1 MFAFLAGL
9 VVCSGLALTARPSR
23 RRRAS
28 PLASAAALHDDD
40 DSSEVIVTFAERYLS
55 AIDEAIECAVP
66 SALCDIAACTLNTD
80 NRTATCGCQ
89 SMPADAGN
97 PGVLRL
103 GWGSMILSGSAI
115 YRDTIAACVDSG
127 NCSKADFDVLCIAL
141 QEGTLWSGL
150 ADARNAST
158 TYSTSLYSTNPLT
171 ANASH
176 DPSEGSSASVV
187 CDDAMCASCM
197 SAPCYDVRYGS
208 GGDDD
213 DNGDVF
219 DLSCVCPVLA
229 GYECGYA
236 HVESKN
242 DGDLCKEISASHAPS
257 CAASTGDIYNTTSFS
272 GHDVVRYIDAIKTA
286 GAHQGDSAQC
296 PSYGARSPIYDGQ
309 VSSTKTATTDER

>member
-9 VVCSGLALTARPSR
+9 VVCSGLTLAARPSR

-115 YRDTIAACVDSG
+115 YRDTIATCVDSG

-141 QEGTLWSGL
+141 QEVWRDVSYAG
-150 ADARNAST
+150 
-158 TYSTSLYSTNPLT
+158 
-171 ANASH
+171 
-176 DPSEGSSASVV
+176 GSFGQIHVV
-187 CDDAMCASCM
+187 LIFALRHR
-197 SAPCYDVRYGS
+197 YVR
-208 GGDDD
+208 
-213 DNGDVF
+213 
-219 DLSCVCPVLA
+219 LH
-229 GYECGYA
+229 YA
-236 HVESKN
+236 
-242 DGDLCKEISASHAPS
+242 
-257 CAASTGDIYNTTSFS
+257 
-272 GHDVVRYIDAIKTA
+272 
-286 GAHQGDSAQC
+286 C
-296 PSYGARSPIYDGQ
+296 PS
-309 VSSTKTATTDER
+309 